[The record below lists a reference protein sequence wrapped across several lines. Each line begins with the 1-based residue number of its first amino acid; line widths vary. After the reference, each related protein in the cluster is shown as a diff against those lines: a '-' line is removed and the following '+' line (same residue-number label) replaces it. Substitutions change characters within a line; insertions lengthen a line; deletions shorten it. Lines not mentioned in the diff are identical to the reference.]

1 MDPADMEKQKPFLT
15 PEQDAL
21 NHIANGKDKA
31 FLEQRFI
38 NSFKGLIFVFLSIF
52 LLMLEQ
58 KTFFYSA
65 T

>member
-1 MDPADMEKQKPFLT
+1 MEKQKPKLT

-21 NHIANGKDKA
+21 NHIADGKDKP